1 MEIYKEKFGSGFD
14 GTPVDKITVI
24 NSHGVSMQCM
34 SFGASLISL
43 KMPGRNKDFEDVV
56 LGFDKFDDYLKP
68 HPYIGASIGRVAGRI
83 AQGGFSIGGRNYQL
97 EKNSGRNHI
106 HGGRNGFDKYIWTP
120 EIFGDGEEAGV
131 VFRLTSPD
139 GDQGYPGKLTAQ
151 VTYALNDRNEL
162 ALRYSATTEKNT
174 PVNLSNHIYWNLG
187 GKGSVLNHKLRINAR
202 QFLPEDEHNI
212 PMGEPLSILNTPM
225 DFSHARLI
233 GRDIKL
239 VPGGYNQCFIINE
252 AETRLRPA
260 AILNHPESGRTL
272 ELYTTKPG
280 LVMYPAVK
288 MPELTGKKGMR
299 YGQYSGVVLQPTYF
313 PDFVN
318 QGEASVGLLRPKE
331 EYEHE
336 TVFRLSVR

>member
-1 MEIYKEKFGSGFD
+1 M
-14 GTPVDKITVI
+14 
-24 NSHGVSMQCM
+24 
-34 SFGASLISL
+34 
-43 KMPGRNKDFEDVV
+43 
-56 LGFDKFDDYLKP
+56 
-68 HPYIGASIGRVAGRI
+68 
-83 AQGGFSIGGRNYQL
+83 
-97 EKNSGRNHI
+97 
-106 HGGRNGFDKYIWTP
+106 
-120 EIFGDGEEAGV
+120 
-131 VFRLTSPD
+131 
-139 GDQGYPGKLTAQ
+139 
-151 VTYALNDRNEL
+151 
-162 ALRYSATTEKNT
+162 
-174 PVNLSNHIYWNLG
+174 
-187 GKGSVLNHKLRINAR
+187 
-202 QFLPEDEHNI
+202 
-212 PMGEPLSILNTPM
+212 
-225 DFSHARLI
+225 I